1 MKNVDQNF
9 TITFQTVMIWYF
21 LLWLSP
27 EFSKDNVA
35 KVKLGCGL
43 GSMVRNSLFG
53 FFNIQTYCI
62 QVENWS
68 CIILNGTFE
77 YLSLLNWYSLNL
89 YSTVYILF
97 LPLYLCTCI
106 DIVQCFTYYSVFFL
120 HPKSVKCFIIT
131 AAAAIYHSHS
141 TSCVGLFHNFQ
152 ILLSVILMLSG
163 SVGVQTF
170 PLMIGNM
177 TCGVLIWIIN
187 SREKWKVCSPF
198 W

>member
-89 YSTVYILF
+89 YQYCIYSLFALISVYMYRHRAVFHLLF
-97 LPLYLCTCI
+97 
-106 DIVQCFTYYSVFFL
+106 SVFPSSQERKMFYNHFCSSNIPL
-120 HPKSVKCFIIT
+120 SLNLLCWSV
-131 AAAAIYHSHS
+131 S
-141 TSCVGLFHNFQ
+141 
-152 ILLSVILMLSG
+152 
-163 SVGVQTF
+163 
-170 PLMIGNM
+170 
-177 TCGVLIWIIN
+177 
-187 SREKWKVCSPF
+187 
-198 W
+198 